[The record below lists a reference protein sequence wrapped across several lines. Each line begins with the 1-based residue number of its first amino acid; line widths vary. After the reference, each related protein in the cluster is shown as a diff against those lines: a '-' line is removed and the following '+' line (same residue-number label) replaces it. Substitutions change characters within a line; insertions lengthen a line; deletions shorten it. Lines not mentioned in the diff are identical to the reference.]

1 MVLFDLSSA
10 FDTLDHTILLGRLR
24 DYYGISGTVLRW
36 LESYLSGR
44 SQTVVIN
51 MASSD
56 ERQLVYGVPQ
66 GSVLGPLLFAL
77 YFAPLEDVIH
87 AHGLNGMLYADDTQ
101 LYISLDSKSKAES
114 LSLLQSC
121 LRSIFSWLS
130 INMLV
135 CNPEKTDI
143 VHFTSRFG
151 RHAPISVNVNG
162 STILPRPEARDLGV
176 VRDSHLR
183 LDTHVNNVCK
193 AASLGI
199 RNIGRI
205 RKYIG
210 KSESE
215 RLVHAFVSSKLDYC
229 NSILYGLQDYQL
241 KKLQRIQN
249 TAARVVRK

>member
-1 MVLFDLSSA
+1 MSS
-10 FDTLDHTILLGRLR
+10 
-24 DYYGISGTVLRW
+24 
-36 LESYLSGR
+36 
-44 SQTVVIN
+44 
-51 MASSD
+51 
-56 ERQLVYGVPQ
+56 
-66 GSVLGPLLFAL
+66 
-77 YFAPLEDVIH
+77 
-87 AHGLNGMLYADDTQ
+87 
-101 LYISLDSKSKAES
+101 
-114 LSLLQSC
+114 LQSC

-151 RHAPISVNVNG
+151 KHAPISVNVNG
-162 STILPRPEARDLGV
+162 STILPKPEARDLGV
-176 VRDSHLR
+176 VLDSHLH

-205 RKYIG
+205 HKYIG
-210 KSESE
+210 KAESE

-241 KKLQRIQN
+241 KKLQRIKN
-249 TAARVVRK
+249 TAARVVCKSKIKDHISPVLEELHWLPVKYRIVFKILLFVYKARNGLAPTYINELLDEYKPTRSRRSSSKSLLSVPRARTSTYGDCSFSIAGPVLWNSLPAKIRSITSLDILKKQ